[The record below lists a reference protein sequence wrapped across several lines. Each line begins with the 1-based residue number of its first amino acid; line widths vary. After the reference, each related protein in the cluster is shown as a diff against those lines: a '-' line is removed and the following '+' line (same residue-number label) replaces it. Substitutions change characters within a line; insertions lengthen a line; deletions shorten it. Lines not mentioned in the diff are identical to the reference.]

1 VLLQIRYHTE
11 ERQAQGDHTRTK
23 VTVVAGNAAAMA
35 AAGDT
40 AATAATGDAAAMT
53 AAGDATPEPQLLQ

>member
-1 VLLQIRYHTE
+1 MLLQLRYHTE

-23 VTVVAGNAAAMA
+23 ATVVAGNAAATA
-35 AAGDT
+35 AARDT
-40 AATAATGDAAAMT
+40 TATAATGDAAATT